1 VTARHAGLLLPLF
14 SAVSTSSWGIG
25 ELPSVVP
32 LSEWLSAG
40 GFDRLMLL
48 PLGTMPTG
56 ESSPYSAMS
65 AMAID
70 PIYIAIDALE
80 DFSRAG
86 GLSKLSEN
94 AMAHLQAARDNTRV
108 HYEGVRGAKFEAL
121 AVAFDRFMRDEW
133 EALTP
138 RAGALAAYIARER
151 WWLDDYAL
159 YQAIAGTRPD
169 SWRKWPEALRDRDAR
184 GLDDVRRQ
192 LGQEV
197 LRHQYWQWI
206 AETQW
211 QDARAAAR
219 AHGVEI
225 FGDMP
230 FVVGVDSA
238 DVWARPNEFLLE
250 VSAGVP
256 PDAFSADG
264 QDWGLP
270 TYRWGAIAQGD
281 YAWLRQRARRMAALF
296 DGFRIDHLVGF
307 YRTYGRPPAGEPFFS
322 PADEASQLH
331 QGERILEILR
341 ESGAAVLA
349 EDLGTVPDFVRASLA
364 RLGVPGSKV
373 LRWERAWHVE
383 GQPFLDPASLAPAS
397 VAMTGT
403 HDTET
408 LASWWE
414 AASLEERAAL
424 LHLPFFREREHTN
437 PAHGWTDAF
446 RDALLELAYGAG
458 SNDLFVPMQDLFGW
472 RDRINIP
479 AIVGDFNWT
488 WRLPWPVDRLLHV
501 PEAVER
507 ARVCRS
513 LARQARRGLTPSGS
527 PVSV

>member
-1 VTARHAGLLLPLF
+1 
-14 SAVSTSSWGIG
+14 
-25 ELPSVVP
+25 
-32 LSEWLSAG
+32 
-40 GFDRLMLL
+40 
-48 PLGTMPTG
+48 LG
-56 ESSPYSAMS
+56 
-65 AMAID
+65 
-70 PIYIAIDALE
+70 
-80 DFSRAG
+80 R
-86 GLSKLSEN
+86 
-94 AMAHLQAARDNTRV
+94 
-108 HYEGVRGAKFEAL
+108 
-121 AVAFDRFMRDEW
+121 
-133 EALTP
+133 
-138 RAGALAAYIARER
+138 
-151 WWLDDYAL
+151 
-159 YQAIAGTRPD
+159 
-169 SWRKWPEALRDRDAR
+169 
-184 GLDDVRRQ
+184 
-192 LGQEV
+192 EV

-206 AETQW
+206 AESQW
-211 QDARAAAR
+211 QEARAAAR
-219 AHGVEI
+219 DHGVRI

-238 DVWARPNEFLLE
+238 DVWARPHDFLLD

-270 TYRWGAIAQGD
+270 TYRWDVIAAGD
-281 YAWLRQRARRMAALF
+281 YAWLRQRGRRMAALF

-307 YRTYGRPPAGEPFFS
+307 YRTYGRPPGGEPFFS
-322 PADEASQLH
+322 PGDEASQLA
-331 QGERILEILR
+331 QGERVLEILR
-341 ESGAAVLA
+341 EGGAEVLA

-373 LRWERAWHVE
+373 LRWERAWHTE
-383 GQPFLDPASLAPAS
+383 GQPFTDPASLAPVS

-424 LHLPFFREREHTN
+424 LRLPFFRDRGHTN
-437 PAHGWTDAF
+437 PAHGWGDDF

-501 PEAVER
+501 PEAVDR

-513 LARQARRGLTPSGS
+513 LARASGRH
-527 PVSV
+527 PDGV